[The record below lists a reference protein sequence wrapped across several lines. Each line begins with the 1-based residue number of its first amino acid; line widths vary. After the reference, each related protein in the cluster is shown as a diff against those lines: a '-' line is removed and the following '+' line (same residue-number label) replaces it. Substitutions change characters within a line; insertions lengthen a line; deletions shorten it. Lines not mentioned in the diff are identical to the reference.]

1 MMWLP
6 TTTAQYGNCFSFIKQ
21 ADVDNDRILTEA
33 EFVGLVRLVTSGAIA
48 GDDPAFSALPAAV
61 SNLYVVPFG
70 DTSGGVDISAIDFT
84 LAAAAVMESFCFSLY
99 PVLAEALG
107 VTTTQRQCFVAI
119 IIGDTSRD
127 NNLVRESEFVRFAN
141 QMAGGV
147 YGISIPFDDL
157 PDPVNAIYEDFS
169 SASEGVSIN
178 VSGTKPGTIPTDAE
192 LPFLQNLCFQ
202 LSVAI
207 IAGEQEPLVEPTP
220 SGPGPTPA
228 PAVVVVVESPTVS
241 FSVCRNGLIVSD
253 LNRNDF
259 LDEDEYLRFVNR
271 LSNNEWIAETYDTIP
286 AVLQENFVN
295 LLDSTGQI
303 PVIGSKPGQT
313 ATAAQQDNLNKL
325 CFDTDD
331 AIDQALNPPPPIPG
345 GLPTS
350 APVGTTVQ
358 VTTSAPTATPL
369 DFTAC
374 KLNMIVADINRDD
387 EMNDEEYV
395 RFLNRFTQNMFGG
408 FEYIDLA
415 PVLQDNFVALAGV
428 GELIPLS
435 GSKPGQSPTPEEE
448 TYLTRVCVE
457 TISAIDSFLRPAP
470 TAAPTPLVIETQT
483 VYNSFVM
490 SNTVGLRASSL
501 LSGRE
506 RRGLNDGWASFAQ
519 EVFTDGMAANGG
531 DTVAS
536 RRRSL
541 RGNTR
546 RLDFLGLTDL
556 SAVVYQIDDMD
567 CPSSVTTDENTFCQE
582 AFASFSFDYVNE
594 ADPENFSDSLFGRA
608 VNAINAGDL
617 QDQVVQAF
625 TLTNLLIE
633 ATTDTERPPEILTP
647 TSSPRDDRT
656 RPPTRSAPKGDDEGG
671 GGSSIGTIIG
681 GLLGISVVLAGGGY
695 WYYRRRKKGGGGG
708 GGGGGSWCGCLSG
721 LSLPKKQSKKESTL
735 DGDGSQSPGDEDRD
749 GGRDRDEDEED
760 ENPFKKPQKGGLGG
774 MFGGGG
780 DDDDEVD
787 DDEHASG
794 GGFSVQEQS
803 PSKTKNEEEKNTGV
817 FGFGLGGKQKKNSEN
832 NLGADFDMDQDGGAA
847 DFADYGFDDPD
858 DIKVGL
864 PQAADG
870 FFGSG
875 GSNQNDAGDPN
886 WGDQG
891 QNQAGAAWGGS
902 NAFQQDQKQDTF
914 FGEASDGS
922 GSPHDDEDGMFGDED
937 SGSETNSY
945 DDDEDNNDD
954 TKSGSRSGS
963 VVPDNMRQLDALV
976 EKGDWDGVMAA
987 AQKFET
993 DLDTDEQSKHSG
1005 PSVESDGNDESES
1018 RSSGDGELFK
1028 TSVFGDKEDAFDD
1041 ATASSSV
1048 MSMTSEEVRRRS
1060 QYREQVV
1067 ALVRKTVPDEI
1078 DNVDAM
1084 LDQFMGREAELIN
1097 TLQTMYERSSTQR
1110 ARKAVHKSKG
1120 VPQRDSRGFSPGGA
1134 EGSAAI
1140 AAASTIGVQ
1149 HAFDGPKQPQN
1160 FQGDGFRGDGE
1171 DDEGS
1176 GTGSYDDDE
1185 ESGTG
1190 SYDDEEPDEAYDDG
1204 FGAEGSYGDD
1214 IDDAS
1219 GSGSGSGS
1227 FDDEGPEG
1235 PYDDDFDDGE
1245 GSYVSGEGS
1254 QVSGEGSYVSGEG
1267 SYQSGE
1273 GSQVSGEGSYVSGE
1287 GSYQS
1292 GEGSQV
1298 SGEGSQVSDEG
1309 SYVSGEGSYHSGE
1322 GSQVSG
1328 EGSYVSGEGSY
1339 QSGEGSYHSGEEGSY
1354 VSGEEGSYQSG
1365 EEGSYVSGEG
1375 SVVSGEGSYVSGEG
1389 SNQSGE
1395 GSYVSGEGSQQSG
1408 EGSYQSGSGSYD
1420 DEDDFQD

>member
-1 MMWLP
+1 
-6 TTTAQYGNCFSFIKQ
+6 
-21 ADVDNDRILTEA
+21 VDNDRILTEA
-33 EFVGLVRLVTSGAIA
+33 EFAGLVRLMTSGAIA
-48 GDDPAFSALPAAV
+48 GDDPAFSALPVEV
-61 SNLYVVPFG
+61 SDMYVVPFG
-70 DTSGGVDISAIDFT
+70 DTSGGMDVSAIDLT
-84 LAAAAVMESFCFSLY
+84 SAAAAEMESFCFSLY
-99 PVLAEALG
+99 PVLADALG
-107 VTTTQRQCFVAI
+107 VTITERQCFVAMT
-119 IIGDTSRD
+119 IGDTDR
-127 NNLVRESEFVRFAN
+127 NNLVVRESEFVRFAN
-141 QMAGGV
+141 QMSGGE
-147 YGISIPFDDL
+147 YGLSIPFDDL
-157 PDPVNAIYEDFS
+157 PDPVNAVYEDFS
-169 SASEGVSIN
+169 SASEGVSIS
-178 VSGTKPGTIPTDAE
+178 VMGSKPGSTPTDTE
-192 LPFLQNLCFQ
+192 LPYLQNLCFQ

-207 IAGEQEPLVEPTP
+207 IAGEQEPLVASTV
-220 SGPGPTPA
+220 PTPA
-228 PAVVVVVESPTVS
+228 PDVVVVESPTVS
-241 FSVCRNGLIVSD
+241 FAVCRNGLIVSD
-253 LNRNDF
+253 LDRNDF

-286 AVLQENFVN
+286 AVLQGNFVD
-295 LLDSTGQI
+295 LVGSTGQI

-325 CFDTDD
+325 CFDTDE
-331 AIDQALNPPPPIPG
+331 AIDMALNPPTSG
-345 GLPTS
+345 GEPTL
-350 APVGTTVQ
+350 APVATPTV
-358 VTTSAPTATPL
+358 TSAPTATPL

-374 KLNMIVADINRDD
+374 KMNMIVSDITRDD
-387 EMNDEEYV
+387 FMNDEEYV
-395 RFLNRFTQNMFGG
+395 RFLNRFTESMFAG
-408 FEYIDLA
+408 FEYKDLK

-428 GELIPLS
+428 SELIPLS
-435 GSKPGQSPTPEEE
+435 GSKPGQSPTPAEEE
-448 TYLTRVCVE
+448 FLTRVCVE
-457 TISAIDSFLRPAP
+457 TIQAIDRFLQPAP
-470 TAAPTPLVIETQT
+470 TSAPTPLVIETQT
-483 VYNSFVM
+483 VYNSFFM

-501 LSGRE
+501 ISGRE
-506 RRGLNDGWASFAQ
+506 RRGLDGGWASLAQ
-519 EVFTDGMAANGG
+519 EVFTAGVAATGDG
-531 DTVAS
+531 TVAS

-546 RLDFLGLTDL
+546 RLDFLGLTNL

-567 CPSSVTTDENTFCQE
+567 CPSSVTANENTFCQE

-617 QDQVVQAF
+617 QNQIVQAF
-625 TLTNLLIE
+625 ALTNLLIGL
-633 ATTDTERPPEILTP
+633 TTDTERPPETLTP
-647 TSSPRDDRT
+647 TASPRGDQT
-656 RPPTRSAPKGDDEGG
+656 GPPTKIQPKGDGDGG
-671 GGSSIGTIIG
+671 GGSSIGLIIG
-681 GLLGISVVLAGGGY
+681 ALLGITVVLAGGGY
-695 WYYRRRKKGGGGG
+695 WYYRRRKNGGGG

-721 LSLPKKQSKKESTL
+721 LSLPSLPSLPKKRSKKEPTL
-735 DGDGSQSPGDEDRD
+735 DGDGSQSPGDEDGD
-749 GGRDRDEDEED
+749 GGRDRDEDEEED
-760 ENPFKKPQKGGLGG
+760 DNPFKQKKTQKGGLGG

-780 DDDDEVD
+780 DDGDDDDER

-803 PSKTKNEEEKNTGV
+803 PGKTKNEEEKNTGV

-832 NLGADFDMDQDGGAA
+832 NLDADFDMDQDGGAA

-858 DIKVGL
+858 DIKAGL

-870 FFGSG
+870 FFGG
-875 GSNQNDAGDPN
+875 GDSDQNDAGDLN

-914 FGEASDGS
+914 FGEESDGS

-993 DLDTDEQSKHSG
+993 DLDTDEQSNHSG

-1041 ATASSSV
+1041 AETATSSV

-1149 HAFDGPKQPQN
+1149 HSFDGPKQPQN
-1160 FQGDGFRGDGE
+1160 FQGDGFGDDGE

-1214 IDDAS
+1214 IDDIDDIDDA
-1219 GSGSGSGS
+1219 SGSGSGS

-1245 GSYVSGEGS
+1245 GSYVSGEGSYQSGEGS

-1298 SGEGSQVSDEG
+1298 SGEGSQVS
-1309 SYVSGEGSYHSGE
+1309 GEGSY
-1322 GSQVSG
+1322 Q
-1328 EGSYVSGEGSY
+1328 SGEGSY
-1339 QSGEGSYHSGEEGSY
+1339 QSGEGSYVSGEEGSY
-1354 VSGEEGSYQSG
+1354 VSGEEGSYASG

-1375 SVVSGEGSYVSGEG
+1375 SVVSGEGSY
-1389 SNQSGE
+1389 QSGE
-1395 GSYVSGEGSQQSG
+1395 GSYVSGEGSYQSGEESPVSGEGSYVGG